1 MTRIFTTLAW
11 FAILAVVAN
20 LIIGLMLGDDL
31 RTPEVSHETL
41 VWTRVHRLG
50 GVAAALVVVL
60 VNSIVITYF
69 VGTSRWVKEVS
80 ETYRLENKHIAE
92 SNRIKRRTFP
102 WATLS
107 MLAVVGLISL
117 GGACDPSTGQPNTE
131 AWVTPH
137 LIGSFLVL
145 GFLAWASVIEW
156 NNIFANQQVIA
167 AVLEDVN
174 RIRAERGLE
183 ANA

>member
-11 FAILAVVAN
+11 FALLFVAAN
-20 LIIGLMLGDDL
+20 LIIGLMLDDL
-31 RTPEVSHETL
+31 RAPNVSQDTL
-41 VWTRVHRLG
+41 TWARVHRLG
-50 GVAAALVVVL
+50 GVAAALTVVL
-60 VNSIVITYF
+60 VNSIVVTYF

-80 ETYRLENKHIAE
+80 ETYRLDTKFIGE

-102 WATLS
+102 WATMS

-131 AWVTPH
+131 AWKMPH
-137 LIGSFLVL
+137 LIGSFVVL
-145 GFLAWASVIEW
+145 GFLAWASVVEW

-167 AVLEDVN
+167 AVLEEVKQ
-174 RIRAERGLE
+174 IRAEHGLE
-183 ANA
+183 

>member
-11 FAILAVVAN
+11 LALLAVAAN
-20 LIIGLMLGDDL
+20 LIVGLMLGDDL
-31 RTPEVSHETL
+31 RNPPVSQETL
-41 VWTRVHRLG
+41 SWARVHRLG
-50 GVAAALVVVL
+50 GVAAALAVVL

-80 ETYRLENKHIAE
+80 ETYRLDSTYIAQ

-131 AWVTPH
+131 AWVMPH

-145 GFLAWASVIEW
+145 GFLVWACVLEW
-156 NNIFANQQVIA
+156 NNIFANQQVIS
-167 AVLEDVN
+167 AVLEEVN

-183 ANA
+183 ANT